1 MELEMS
7 SVLIVGAG
15 RGIGLQLFRHYSR
28 KNKVWATYRTAVPE
42 MASEKILAPDLGNET
57 DIMRAVKEFHLR
69 KVSFN
74 KVVFAGAKTPPLGEP
89 ESGAEF
95 LGGISSDLFTQYLR
109 VNSLGPLFFFE
120 HLYMAGLVE
129 KPSTIVFLS
138 SLAGSIEMR
147 GQLSHN
153 QRGGNLAYRMSK
165 SALNCGVRNV
175 AYDLG
180 HEGVTV
186 VSLHPGW
193 VRTRSG
199 GPRADNDE
207 VTAGAEIASLID
219 SISVADNGKFLRVD
233 GSVIP
238 W

>member
-1 MELEMS
+1 MNN
-7 SVLIVGAG
+7 VLIVGAG
-15 RGIGLQLFRHYSR
+15 RGIGLQLLHYFSR
-28 KNKVWATYRTAVPE
+28 ESTAWATYRTTIPE
-42 MASEKILAPDLGNET
+42 MPAERRFQLDLGSET
-57 DIMRAVKEFHLR
+57 EMMRVVKEFNLR

-74 KVVFAGAKTPPLGEP
+74 KIVFVGAKTPPLGEP
-89 ESGAEF
+89 EGGAEF
-95 LGGISSDLFTQYLR
+95 QGGMSSELFTHYLK

-120 HLYMAGLVE
+120 HLYMAGLIE
-129 KPSTIVFLS
+129 RPSTIVFLS

-147 GQLSHN
+147 GQLPHN

-175 AYDLG
+175 AYDLSN
-180 HEGVTV
+180 EGVTV

-193 VRTRSG
+193 VRTCSG
-199 GPRADNDE
+199 GPHADTDE
-207 VTAGAEIASLID
+207 VTAGAAIASLID
-219 SISVADNGKFLRVD
+219 SISVADHGKFLRVD

>member
-1 MELEMS
+1 
-7 SVLIVGAG
+7 
-15 RGIGLQLFRHYSR
+15 
-28 KNKVWATYRTAVPE
+28 
-42 MASEKILAPDLGNET
+42 
-57 DIMRAVKEFHLR
+57 
-69 KVSFN
+69 
-74 KVVFAGAKTPPLGEP
+74 
-89 ESGAEF
+89 
-95 LGGISSDLFTQYLR
+95 
-109 VNSLGPLFFFE
+109 
-120 HLYMAGLVE
+120 MAGLVE

>member
-1 MELEMS
+1 MNN
-7 SVLIVGAG
+7 VLIVGAG
-15 RGIGLQLFRHYSR
+15 RGIGLQLLHHYSR
-28 KNKVWATYRTAVPE
+28 ESTVWATHRTTIPE
-42 MASEKILAPDLGNET
+42 MPVERRFALDLGHET
-57 DIMRAVKEFHLR
+57 AMARMVQDLELR
-69 KVSFN
+69 KVSFK
-74 KVVFAGAKTPPLGEP
+74 KVIFVAAKTPPQGTS
-89 ESGAEF
+89 ESSAEF
-95 LGGISSDLFTQYLR
+95 HSGMSPDLFEQYMR
-109 VNSLGPLFFFE
+109 VNALGPLVFFE
-120 HLYMAGLVE
+120 RLYMAGLIE
-129 KPSTIVFLS
+129 RPSTIVFLS

-147 GQLSHN
+147 GQLPHN

-175 AYDLG
+175 AYDLSN
-180 HEGVTV
+180 EGVTV

-199 GPRADNDE
+199 GPHADTDE

-219 SISVADNGKFLRVD
+219 SISVADNGKFLHVD